1 MIEQTRNY
9 IVLIIVLILVI
20 GGVYYKKNS
29 NTTPPDL
36 PNPSRPPLIR
46 GGKSFPLTRGMQGG
60 LGEAN
65 DVPPDKGELKGVA
78 PEPKLT
84 YDQYLQRGIKYET
97 DGNQNSAIGAYKK
110 AAEIS
115 PKEYVPY
122 SNAGSVYYGMGKYSE
137 AEDHFLKALELS
149 PDSVSVYTKLY
160 EVYFYGMKRSPEQMK
175 AFFKDGMENTNNDI
189 NIVRLYAS
197 YLEQINDPQS
207 ALSIWQSLLNFE
219 PENMPYRAKVEALQ
233 KKIKGIK

>member
-1 MIEQTRNY
+1 MKENLTQKN
-9 IVLIIVLILVI
+9 LIISVIVVVLAI
-20 GGVYYKKNS
+20 GGFYYKKAQAPAEIP
-29 NTTPPDL
+29 TPPNL
-36 PNPSRPPLIR
+36 PLPASPELQR
-46 GGKSFPLTRGMQGG
+46 GES
-60 LGEAN
+60 GEAGQI
-65 DVPPDKGELKGVA
+65 PPDKGELKGVA